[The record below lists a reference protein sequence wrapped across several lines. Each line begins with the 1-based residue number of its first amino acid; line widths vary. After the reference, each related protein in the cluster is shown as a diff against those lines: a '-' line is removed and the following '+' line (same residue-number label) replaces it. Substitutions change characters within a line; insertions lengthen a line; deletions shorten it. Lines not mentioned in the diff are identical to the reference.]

1 MTKSRPAA
9 ALKKAGKGGLPPA
22 GAASQAALPLAAVL
36 KSASGGEIPL
46 MMPEKLAKGRW
57 LVELEA
63 VEDVKADLAG
73 DAGVVG
79 RFSLSGMTIAIAIA
93 VAVHRL
99 FSHIGCVC

>member
-1 MTKSRPAA
+1 M
-9 ALKKAGKGGLPPA
+9 KKAGNGGLPPA
-22 GAASQAALPLAAVL
+22 GVASEDLPTATEL

-46 MMPEKLAKGRW
+46 VMPEKLAKGRW

-79 RFSLSGMTIAIAIA
+79 RFSLSGTSIGIA
-93 VAVHRL
+93 VAEPRL
-99 FSHIGCVC
+99 LLHNGCAC

>member
-1 MTKSRPAA
+1 MTKLKPAA

-22 GAASQAALPLAAVL
+22 GDASEAALPTATTVL

-46 MMPEKLAKGRW
+46 VMPEKLAKGRW

-79 RFSLSGMTIAIAIA
+79 RFSLSGTSIAIA
-93 VAVHRL
+93 VTVHSFL
-99 FSHIGCVC
+99 SHNGCVC